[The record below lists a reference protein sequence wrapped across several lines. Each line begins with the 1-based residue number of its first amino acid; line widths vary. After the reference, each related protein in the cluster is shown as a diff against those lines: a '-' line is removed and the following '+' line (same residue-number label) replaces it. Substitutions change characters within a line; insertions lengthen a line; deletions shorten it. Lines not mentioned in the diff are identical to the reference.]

1 MNKED
6 YVSLEVAKILK
17 EKGYDE
23 DCNTFIVE
31 ECWGFNKCE
40 LMCVDKDRE
49 LCSCPTLYDAAKWL
63 RNEHLLYIDVEAYYN
78 YYEVDENDFRDQERL
93 WKYSIW
99 EDTTYEVYEKVESK
113 CSYDT
118 YEKALNEGILEAL
131 KLI

>member
-6 YVSLEVAKILK
+6 YVSLEVAKLLK

-31 ECWGFNKCE
+31 ECWGFNKGE
-40 LMCVDKDRE
+40 LRCVDKDRE

-63 RNEHLLYIDVEAYYN
+63 RNEYLLYIDVEAYYN

-93 WKYSIW
+93 WEYSIW

-118 YEKALNEGILEAL
+118 YEKALNAGILEAL